1 MYLFQD
7 GVQLDDNSSNVSD
20 AALVMSSEEANERLG
35 EENKDSAKL
44 LGCSIVRSE
53 LVDSPTS
60 ISMRLNTPSFVCAS
74 CFWWAITSRFK
85 VSNLASAP
93 RYHTTISQIISHSV
107 RSTFRTCTSSW
118 TVLQTGKSRISDLML
133 QRVEALLHLDFPTI
147 THYIATKAAPPY
159 IVPYSQQDASTTVW
173 IGQCT
178 STNGY
183 SARRIVSPYLLEYLK
198 LI

>member
-53 LVDSPTS
+53 LVDPPTS

-74 CFWWAITSRFK
+74 CF
-85 VSNLASAP
+85 
-93 RYHTTISQIISHSV
+93 
-107 RSTFRTCTSSW
+107 
-118 TVLQTGKSRISDLML
+118 
-133 QRVEALLHLDFPTI
+133 
-147 THYIATKAAPPY
+147 
-159 IVPYSQQDASTTVW
+159 
-173 IGQCT
+173 
-178 STNGY
+178 
-183 SARRIVSPYLLEYLK
+183 
-198 LI
+198 